1 MREKLTRRRLL
12 LGTGTVAAGTLGG
25 IALGSQNAMATI
37 DGDFTIPNAQTV
49 LADTE
54 LGDIRLSV
62 NAKWEY
68 SANAR
73 MNTVEIELHV
83 GGSPDTLDLIARH
96 VKDDLG
102 EQSLTGETELNG
114 SLMSTS
120 DFGVSD
126 FNPDSGRVTQTVVAE
141 LRFYVLRDGEVAA
154 EALQR
159 TTFDITVSAEEL
171 SVEMT
176 MNATG
181 EVEFTTATSN

>member
-1 MREKLTRRRLL
+1 
-12 LGTGTVAAGTLGG
+12 
-25 IALGSQNAMATI
+25 
-37 DGDFTIPNAQTV
+37 
-49 LADTE
+49 
-54 LGDIRLSV
+54 
-62 NAKWEY
+62 
-68 SANAR
+68 
-73 MNTVEIELHV
+73 
-83 GGSPDTLDLIARH
+83 
-96 VKDDLG
+96 
-102 EQSLTGETELNG
+102 
-114 SLMSTS
+114 MSTS